1 MFQRHANIAYNRL
14 NGTILS
20 HEFLDSPE
28 AINISSPDLLGVFK
42 TLLEPTK
49 SNPDTTFLSYLTLL
63 GLGANKP
70 VLPLSIWQ
78 YFEGLKELQVTI
90 PQTTRRA
97 ITGLQSLLTIPIYHC
112 QAKDFAELR
121 KLLIGL
127 ASNNTN
133 AAAQQLGQSIVEL
146 FPDVEPTVPIYPA
159 FLRYNLQVGPHSLLA
174 YMVISSFTLL
184 LCLVAQ
190 LIGSFT
196 EPGRKAQD
204 MSSFP
209 TRNILTDFEIR
220 DEKGKRVPRE
230 TFMDMNGLSE
240 RDKLERMAKMKIVLP
255 SSSGASMLKAT
266 PLLIIPSSGSH
277 SDRSVSDGKLWTM

>member
-1 MFQRHANIAYNRL
+1 LSDQSWQSPDHSDWAISLSMYQQHANIAYNGL

-20 HEFLDSPE
+20 HEFLDFPE
-28 AINISSPDLLGVFK
+28 AINISSPDLLGAFK
-42 TLLEPTK
+42 TILGPTK

-78 YFEGLKELQVTI
+78 YFEGLKELQVTN

-121 KLLIGL
+121 RLLIGL

-133 AAAQQLGQSIVEL
+133 ADVQALGQSIVEL
-146 FPDVEPTVPIYPA
+146 FPDAEPTVPIYPA

-174 YMVISSFTLL
+174 YMVISTFTLL
-184 LCLVAQ
+184 FCFVAQ
-190 LIGSFT
+190 LIGSLT
-196 EPGRKAQD
+196 KPGRNVQGL
-204 MSSFP
+204 SSLP

-220 DEKGKRVPRE
+220 DEKNELVLWE
-230 TFMDMNGLSE
+230 TFMDMNRLSE
-240 RDKLERMAKMKIVLP
+240 RDKLERMAKMKIF
-255 SSSGASMLKAT
+255 
-266 PLLIIPSSGSH
+266 LIS
-277 SDRSVSDGKLWTM
+277 SDG